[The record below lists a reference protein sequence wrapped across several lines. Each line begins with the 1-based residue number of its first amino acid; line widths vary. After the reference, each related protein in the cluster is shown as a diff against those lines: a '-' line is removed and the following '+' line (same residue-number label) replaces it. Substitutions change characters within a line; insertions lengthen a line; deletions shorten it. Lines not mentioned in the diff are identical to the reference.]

1 MTFTSELRLRFEKE
15 PAFCARDIK
24 TFFERRR
31 LSEGYQNLMVHK
43 LLKEGKLQRIGR
55 GVYTFRQ
62 ETQVV
67 GFAFQPFYYGL
78 QDALSLRNS
87 WEQETVPVVI
97 TPRKVR
103 AGRREFL
110 GSNYIVRRIGR
121 SMFFGFGMVKYG
133 DFWLPVS
140 DLEKTLID
148 FVHFRQPLPRELAMD
163 LKKSVRKGVMDGYL
177 ARVPGRLADR
187 VRALLG

>member
-1 MTFTSELRLRFEKE
+1 MTLTSELLHRFANE
-15 PAFCARDIK
+15 PAFCARDIR
-24 TFFERRR
+24 TFFAGSR

-55 GVYTFRQ
+55 GIYTFRQ

-78 QDALSLRNS
+78 QDALSLRNL
-87 WEQETVPVVI
+87 WEQETVPVVV
-97 TPRKVR
+97 TPRKAR

-121 SMFFGFGMVKYG
+121 DMFFGFDMVKYG
-133 DFWLPVS
+133 DFWVPVS

-148 FVHFRQPLPRELAMD
+148 FVHFRQPLSSELAAD
-163 LKKSVRKGVMDGYL
+163 LKKSMRKDVMDGYL
-177 ARVPGRLADR
+177 TRAPGRLAKR
-187 VRALLG
+187 VRALFD

>member
-1 MTFTSELRLRFEKE
+1 MTYTSKLRLRFEKE
-15 PAFCARDIK
+15 PAFCARDIRL
-24 TFFERRR
+24 FFAGSH
-31 LSEGYQNLMVHK
+31 LSAEYQNLMVHK

-55 GVYTFRQ
+55 GIYTFRQ
-62 ETQVV
+62 ETQAV

-78 QDALSLRNS
+78 QDALSLRNL

-133 DFWLPVS
+133 DFWVPVS

-148 FVHFRQPLPRELAMD
+148 FVHFRQPLPRELATA
-163 LKKSVRKGVMDGYL
+163 LKKSVRRDVMDGYL
-177 ARVPGRLADR
+177 KRVPVRLAKKVR
-187 VRALLG
+187 VLLK